1 MAYEQF
7 RKKIVDLQ
15 GDWGLFQIDFI
26 DRDSFKDFA
35 DHLDNNLLNKGYD
48 EVCITGYFSETIREA
63 LEHFSKM
70 QGYKVRLICQ
80 ELDPKKPREMKNLD
94 VLRRLCK
101 TGVEVKVNSRIHAR
115 FLVAHMSKH
124 PETVGLLIIGSFD
137 FNTECIG
144 KERLDAGIKTNHPD
158 LVKSALQFFDGI
170 WNTTESIS
178 LNEKY
183 PFLK

>member
-1 MAYEQF
+1 
-7 RKKIVDLQ
+7 
-15 GDWGLFQIDFI
+15 
-26 DRDSFKDFA
+26 
-35 DHLDNNLLNKGYD
+35 
-48 EVCITGYFSETIREA
+48 
-63 LEHFSKM
+63 
-70 QGYKVRLICQ
+70 
-80 ELDPKKPREMKNLD
+80 
-94 VLRRLCK
+94 
-101 TGVEVKVNSRIHAR
+101 
-115 FLVAHMSKH
+115 
-124 PETVGLLIIGSFD
+124 LLIIGSFD